1 MLTVAARHDP
11 FNLYYT
17 TTTHALVE
25 RILLQA
31 LRVMELEG
39 GVAAEREWALEC
51 FALVFLEHAEQKVR
65 MEKEE
70 VLHYLQFGGSHCT
83 DAERKE
89 LLKSVEG
96 RIRGEAVAVPTTSLC
111 GRFYRFATTQE
122 GGQTLHSLVTIA
134 EEKVE
139 DEASSVKRAF
149 GAMMKGVDTVRF
161 FDMER
166 EEAIAQIMELDKDRL
181 TLLLLMLQYAAAS
194 ESAIWEGILNLVKF
208 GMTSTGVRVNPDT
221 QVRIAYMLRT
231 ITVNARMWEK
241 VNEVLSFYSCKL

>member
-1 MLTVAARHDP
+1 MAARHDP

-25 RILLQA
+25 RVLLQA

-39 GVAAEREWALEC
+39 GVPADREWALEC

-96 RIRGEAVAVPTTSLC
+96 RIRGESVAVPTTSLC
-111 GRFYRFATTQE
+111 GRFYHFATTQE

-134 EEKVE
+134 AEEKVE
-139 DEASSVKRAF
+139 GEASSVKRAF
-149 GAMMKGVDTVRF
+149 CAMMKGVDTMRF

-166 EEAIAQIMELDKDRL
+166 EETSAQITELGKDRL

-208 GMTSTGVRVNPDT
+208 GMISTKVRANPDI

-231 ITVNARMWEK
+231 ITVNASLWEK